1 MNAKRQKELE
11 DFFKNVDPELVQALL
26 NPTTIDNSEE
36 ALKKA
41 NSKMIYPLIICNYPD
56 SELQNV
62 PTQLNFILPL

>member
-11 DFFKNVDPELVQALL
+11 DFFKNLDPELVQALL
-26 NPTTIDNSEE
+26 NPTTINNSEE